1 MFFQQM
7 KRFHEEYMGKEPNA
21 EMNFGLGALAAAGA
35 VCVMIPVDV
44 IKTRLVTQVSY
55 SLISSLATYFS

>member
-1 MFFQQM
+1 
-7 KRFHEEYMGKEPNA
+7 MGKEPNA